1 MVSRRSAWPALPG
14 LRPLREQFSINEF
27 CLPGAAPMGRG
38 HWASLVST
46 VTSCG
51 CKEAK
56 NTGFLDDLGFNFV
69 FIAPDKIQLP
79 PWFNYVILIK

>member
-1 MVSRRSAWPALPG
+1 
-14 LRPLREQFSINEF
+14 
-27 CLPGAAPMGRG
+27 MGRD
-38 HWASLVST
+38 HWASIVST
-46 VTSCG
+46 VTSCR

-79 PWFNYVILIK
+79 HGSITLF

>member
-1 MVSRRSAWPALPG
+1 
-14 LRPLREQFSINEF
+14 
-27 CLPGAAPMGRG
+27 MGRG
-38 HWASLVST
+38 PRASLAST

-56 NTGFLDDLGFNFV
+56 KTGFLDDLGFNFV

-79 PWFNYVILIK
+79 DGSIMLF